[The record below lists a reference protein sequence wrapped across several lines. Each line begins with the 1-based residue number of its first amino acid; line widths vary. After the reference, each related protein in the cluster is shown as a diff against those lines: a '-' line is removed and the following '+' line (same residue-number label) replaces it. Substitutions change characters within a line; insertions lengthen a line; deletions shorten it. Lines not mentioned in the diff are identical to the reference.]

1 MSPRRARA
9 EVFLSEEAA
18 EDRERLDETQDDKL
32 LWHADK
38 LKHDVTHGD
47 QIPRDRIPK
56 RLERTY
62 DATNLW
68 RLELPGGWRA
78 LYTIMTRADEPTTV
92 SILRILDHTEYDRL
106 LGYSTS

>member
-1 MSPRRARA
+1 MNPNPDHA
-9 EVFLSEEAA
+9 EIFLSEDAA
-18 EDRERLDETQDDKL
+18 KDRARLDDTQDGKL

-38 LKHDVTHGD
+38 LKEDVTHGD
-47 QIPRDRIPK
+47 QIPRARIPK
-56 RLERTY
+56 RLSRSY

-78 LYTIMTRADEPTTV
+78 LYTIMTRPEEATTV